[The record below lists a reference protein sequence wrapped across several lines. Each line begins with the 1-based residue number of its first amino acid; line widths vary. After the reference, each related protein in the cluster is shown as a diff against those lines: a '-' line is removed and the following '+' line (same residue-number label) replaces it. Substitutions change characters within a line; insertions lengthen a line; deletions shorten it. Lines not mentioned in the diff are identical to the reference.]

1 LSEPTRK
8 YDGLLPASLIAVATA
23 AAYWPSLGGDFIWND
38 SDYVTAPG
46 LRSVEGLSRIWTDLG
61 ATQQYYPL
69 LHSAFWVQ
77 HRLWGDHPIGYHI
90 VTIVLH
96 AACAIGFAAVLGKLL
111 GGDRRFAGAGWLA
124 ALVFAL
130 HPVHVESVAWITEQ
144 KNTLSLAFYLG
155 SVLAY
160 LRFDAKRTMGA
171 YFAALA
177 LFVLSMECKTVTA
190 TLPAAL
196 LVIFWWKRGRI
207 DLKRDALPLVPWL
220 VLGGAWGVFSSWV
233 EQTYV
238 GAQGATFAIPLAD
251 RILVAGRSI
260 WFYLGKL
267 VWPFG
272 LNFIYPRWRVDPGQ
286 AWQWLYPLAALGLG
300 IGLWLLRNRTRAP
313 LAAYLF
319 FAGSLFPVLG
329 FVNLYGARYSWVWDH
344 WQYLPDLGPIALASG
359 AVALL
364 WNRRPRPSRLGLL
377 LAAVLAIPLGALSW
391 AHELMFHD
399 DQTLYLDTLRR
410 NPDCWL
416 AYNNLGNLWVKIP
429 GRVDDAI
436 RQYEQVLRLNPDYA
450 EAHNNLGL
458 AWTQLPGKLDD
469 AIAQFEE
476 AIRLEPDYAQA
487 HSNLGVALAREGR
500 SAEALVQYE
509 EAVRLEPEIAEPH
522 YNLATAL
529 AASPGRIEDAIA
541 QYKEVI
547 RLKPDDVK
555 AHNDLAGIYLRM
567 PGRLD
572 DAIEQYGEAVQLEP
586 GNPELHDNLALALE
600 QSPGRLDD
608 AISEC
613 RTALRLD
620 PNSVNGHLNLAN
632 ALSQFP
638 GRLDDALAE
647 YRETIRLRP
656 NFPAGWY
663 NLGVCCLRLGNP
675 SEAAAAFREVLRL
688 SPGNAAA
695 ERALSIALRGS
706 GGPN

>member
-1 LSEPTRK
+1 LTSSRQPGPDGSRR

-300 IGLWLLRNRTRAP
+300 IGLWLLRNRSRAP

-344 WQYLPDLGPIALASG
+344 WQYLPDLGPIALGSG

-377 LAAVLAIPLGALSW
+377 LAAVLAIPLGALCW

-416 AYNNLGNLWVKIP
+416 AYNNLGVAASNRPGHLGEAMALYERALKANPNYDEAHYNLGQALEGLP
-429 GRVDDAI
+429 GRLPEAI
-436 RQYEQVLRLNPDYA
+436 AEYDEAVRLNPNHFK
-450 EAHNNLGL
+450 AHNNLGGIYL
-458 AWTQLPGKLDD
+458 KMPGRLDE
-469 AIAQFEE
+469 AIA
-476 AIRLEPDYAQA
+476 
-487 HSNLGVALAREGR
+487 
-500 SAEALVQYE
+500 QYE
-509 EAVRLEPEIAEPH
+509 EAVRLQPGIAE
-522 YNLATAL
+522 
-529 AASPGRIEDAIA
+529 
-541 QYKEVI
+541 V
-547 RLKPDDVK
+547 
-555 AHNDLAGIYLRM
+555 HN
-567 PGRLD
+567 
-572 DAIEQYGEAVQLEP
+572 
-586 GNPELHDNLALALE
+586 NLALALE
-600 QSPGRLDD
+600 QAPGRLGE
-608 AISEC
+608 AISQCEE
-613 RTALRLD
+613 ALRIEPDLAD
-620 PNSVNGHLNLAN
+620 AHFNLAN
-632 ALSQFP
+632 ALSQEP
-638 GRLDDALAE
+638 GRLEDALVQ
-647 YRETIRLRP
+647 YRETLRLRP
-656 NFPAGWY
+656 DFVLGWY
-663 NLGVCCLRLGNP
+663 DLGVCLYRMGNLP
-675 SEAAAAFREVLRL
+675 EAGSAFGQVLRL

-695 ERALSIALRGS
+695 ERALSAVRSRTRGS
-706 GGPN
+706 P